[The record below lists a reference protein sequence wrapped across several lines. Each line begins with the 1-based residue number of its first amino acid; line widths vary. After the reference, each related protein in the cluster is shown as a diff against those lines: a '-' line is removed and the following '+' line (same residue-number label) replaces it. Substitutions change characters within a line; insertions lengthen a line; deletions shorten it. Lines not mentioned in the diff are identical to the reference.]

1 MAAVGGW
8 YDGRLA
14 TQGGRPHPPSLMSA
28 VDVRSF
34 LIRSYRDMGRRRSYR
49 LRSGLQ
55 GALRGGAGC
64 CGCCIRLLYSR
75 IRAGVTGVE
84 RERLERLLVG
94 SDEASVAALAALRCG
109 GSYMVWDGATSAEL
123 LARVY
128 GRRLRLTRRRG
139 IETTNLERA
148 VELLGRHQQPVRLG
162 QIRTADGSW
171 TFMLFLT
178 DDGSKLTACTGV
190 RRVQV

>member
-1 MAAVGGW
+1 M
-8 YDGRLA
+8 
-14 TQGGRPHPPSLMSA
+14 
-28 VDVRSF
+28 
-34 LIRSYRDMGRRRSYR
+34 
-49 LRSGLQ
+49 
-55 GALRGGAGC
+55 
-64 CGCCIRLLYSR
+64 
-75 IRAGVTGVE
+75 TGVE